1 MPAPANYAATAGGKV
16 AALCQC
22 CGAKARATKPTS
34 DGEPDLWAMAR
45 GWSEA
50 PYPADHQHSDGSIG
64 SRYTCPACNKR
75 LRAGQTLPLRGGQ
88 FTRRVSDINMTRGA
102 R

>member
-1 MPAPANYAATAGGKV
+1 MSGLPANHVTTADGRK

-22 CGAKARATKPTS
+22 CGTKARPTKPTGN
-34 DGEPDLWAMAR
+34 GEPDLWAMAR

-64 SRYTCPACNKR
+64 SRYTCPTCNKL
-75 LRAGQTLPLRGGQ
+75 LRAGRTLPLRSG
-88 FTRRVSDINMTRGA
+88 RGMLRA
-102 R
+102 VL